1 MKTLVVF
8 DSNFGNTRQ
17 VAGYIAGQIGS
28 SASLMHVD
36 DFKQRDLEG
45 VGLLIVGCPINAWS
59 PTPKIKAFLN
69 KMAAR
74 KLNGINVAAF
84 DTRIR
89 SFISGNAAKKI
100 ARSLTRSGGHLLV
113 PGEGFYVK
121 AKEGPLFEGE
131 QKRVQEWAGALL
143 AMAEKNQR

>member
-1 MKTLVVF
+1 MKTLIAF

-17 VAGYIAGQIGS
+17 VAAYIAGQIGS

-36 DFKQRDLEG
+36 DFKQKDLEG

-59 PTPKIKAFLN
+59 PTPKIKTFLN

-84 DTRIR
+84 DTRVR

-100 ARSLTRSGGHLLV
+100 ARSLANLGGQLLV

-121 AKEGPLFEGE
+121 GKEGPLFEGE
-131 QKRVQEWAGALL
+131 QKRIAEWAGTLL
-143 AMAEKNQR
+143 AMAAKTQQ